1 MSASIGMNWDATV
14 HVNLFTWMSA
24 NHIKFNEALGKCTL
38 GFPGY
43 GFYQT
48 TAYEVTSTSVILIG
62 NCLCKTQVPN

>member
-24 NHIKFNEALGKCTL
+24 NHIKFNEALGKRTL

-43 GFYQT
+43 GFY
-48 TAYEVTSTSVILIG
+48 
-62 NCLCKTQVPN
+62 